1 MAKVYDIFIPDL
13 GADKD
18 VDLIDIMVKVG
29 DKVEV
34 EDGLITLE
42 TEKASM
48 DVPTTHAGIIKE
60 ILVKVGDKAN
70 SGDLIAR
77 VEAQDDSSADEPKV
91 EVATPAK
98 VEEPKE
104 EEVVA
109 VQTPT
114 QFVKEQTIKSVVEE
128 VRVPDLGAEKD
139 VDLID
144 VMIHVGDVIVKD
156 YSIITLETEKAS
168 MDVPAPFGGEVIE
181 IFVEKGQKINSGDLI
196 AKVIK
201 SVVIEDKVP
210 TPTFAANSTPTKVEK
225 AASSTPTIQEVAAIS
240 IEKEDSKVLS
250 KKATKVYASPSVRK
264 IAREFGVDLG
274 FVKGSGE
281 KGRILKDDIR
291 AYVKEQLNK
300 PATASNIGFGFN
312 LPESKEIDFSV
323 FGKVERVEL
332 SRVQKV
338 SGPFLHKNYLS
349 MPHVTQFDEAD
360 ITELEE
366 FRKAQNSIA
375 VDFKL
380 SPLVFIIKAVQ
391 KALQIHPKFNSSLS
405 SDGQELIMKKYFN
418 IGVAVDTPNG
428 LLVPVIKDVDK
439 KGFKDIAIELAELSK
454 KARDGKLTSADMSG
468 GCFTISSLGGIGGTY
483 FTPIINAPEVAILGV
498 SKSSIKPVFDGK
510 EFKPKLILP
519 LSLSYDHKVIDG
531 ADGARFTTTL
541 SQLLSDIR
549 LLSL

>member
-98 VEEPKE
+98 VEEPK

-210 TPTFAANSTPTKVEK
+210 TPTFATNSTPTKVEK
-225 AASSTPTIQEVAAIS
+225 VASSTPTIQEVAAIS

-300 PATASNIGFGFN
+300 PASASNIGFGFN

-338 SGPFLHKNYLS
+338 SGP
-349 MPHVTQFDEAD
+349 D
-360 ITELEE
+360 
-366 FRKAQNSIA
+366 RKS
-375 VDFKL
+375 V
-380 SPLVFIIKAVQ
+380 
-391 KALQIHPKFNSSLS
+391 
-405 SDGQELIMKKYFN
+405 E
-418 IGVAVDTPNG
+418 
-428 LLVPVIKDVDK
+428 
-439 KGFKDIAIELAELSK
+439 
-454 KARDGKLTSADMSG
+454 
-468 GCFTISSLGGIGGTY
+468 
-483 FTPIINAPEVAILGV
+483 
-498 SKSSIKPVFDGK
+498 
-510 EFKPKLILP
+510 
-519 LSLSYDHKVIDG
+519 
-531 ADGARFTTTL
+531 
-541 SQLLSDIR
+541 
-549 LLSL
+549 